1 MTLTLLSFGH
11 KHGPPTGADIV
22 LDARLLPN
30 PYWVDELK
38 AYPGTQPQVATYVLD
53 NDTGREFLKLLLP
66 FLVFCLATAE
76 QNGKETLTVAI
87 GCTGGRHR
95 SVAVVE
101 ELARRLA
108 TVTPHITIT
117 HRDLDK
123 A

>member
-1 MTLTLLSFGH
+1 MTLSLFSFGH
-11 KHGPPTGADIV
+11 KHGPPMGADLV

-30 PYWVDELK
+30 PYWVAELQEF
-38 AYPGTQPQVATYVLD
+38 PGTEPQIAAYVLD
-53 NDTGREFLKLLLP
+53 NETGREFMTLLLP
-66 FLVFCLATAE
+66 FLRFCLATA
-76 QNGKETLTVAI
+76 QKNGKESLTIAV

-108 TVTPHITIT
+108 GEVALAVS
-117 HRDLDK
+117 HRDLGL